1 MRTITFLA
9 VDLMAAVANGQTFG
23 LGPAKIAKV
32 ERPAMFGLSSRPAP
46 AAALPPVTAF
56 QQERPAVVVSSPPPV
71 SAPVCVGGVCY
82 PAAAPARQ
90 PIFRFRRR

>member
-9 VDLMAAVANGQTFG
+9 VALLAAVANGQSFG
-23 LGPAKIAKV
+23 LGPDKIAKV

-46 AAALPPVTAF
+46 AAALTAATAF

-82 PAAAPARQ
+82 PDAASVRQ